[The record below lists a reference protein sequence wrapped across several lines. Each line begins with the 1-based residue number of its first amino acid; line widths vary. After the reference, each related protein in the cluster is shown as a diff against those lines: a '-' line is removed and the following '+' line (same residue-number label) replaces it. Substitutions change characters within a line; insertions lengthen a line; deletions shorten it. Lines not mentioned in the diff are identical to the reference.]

1 MESRFFEKTT
11 FLNGEAIKQA
21 QTSIEWKNAYKNKV
35 PAWCYADAKLKQ
47 GILYNY
53 YVISDS
59 RGIAPKGKCLSLVE
73 IESIQKELSEN
84 ANSIQFNWFKGSSIE
99 RSFVGTNY
107 DLKFVNFWIK
117 NDSISNLKVNVA
129 VIDQKTNKLK
139 IESVSP
145 NNGYRIWL
153 KK

>member
-1 MESRFFEKTT
+1 MNDNSKT
-11 FLNGEAIKQA
+11 I
-21 QTSIEWKNAYKNKV
+21 
-35 PAWCYADAKLKQ
+35 
-47 GILYNY
+47 
-53 YVISDS
+53 
-59 RGIAPKGKCLSLVE
+59 R
-73 IESIQKELSEN
+73 
-84 ANSIQFNWFKGSSIE
+84 FNWFKEASFE
-99 RSFVGTNY
+99 RSFIGTNY

-117 NDSISNLKVNVA
+117 NDSVSLGKVTIA